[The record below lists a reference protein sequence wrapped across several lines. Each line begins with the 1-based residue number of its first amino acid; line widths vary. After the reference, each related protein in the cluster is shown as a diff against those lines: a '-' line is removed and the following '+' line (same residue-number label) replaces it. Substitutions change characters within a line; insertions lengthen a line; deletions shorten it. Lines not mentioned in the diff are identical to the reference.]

1 MKIKTALLGL
11 TCAAAIMAAPA
22 GSASAQTGAGDEGT
36 FEVYVDGRLVGT
48 EEFSIRQTGVG
59 GNAEAI
65 ATGRVELNLPT
76 GTLVLLPRLHSTG
89 FQADPVAYEI
99 TVEGD
104 APRTIVGTVGDGRF
118 SARILSPT
126 GEQLREYV
134 ASSGATILEEG
145 VAHHYYF
152 LARRSRNGSV
162 PILIP
167 RENRQV
173 MATVSDRGE
182 EPVEIGGSTVN
193 LFHLVVQPDGGAVRH
208 VWVDALNRV
217 IKVEIP
223 DQGYLAVRTVIPR

>member
-1 MKIKTALLGL
+1 MKKTTILSLAGAATLMLG
-11 TCAAAIMAAPA
+11 AVAPV
-22 GSASAQTGAGDEGT
+22 SAQTGAGDEGT

-48 EEFSIRQTGVG
+48 EEFTIRQTGAG
-59 GNAEAI
+59 SNAEAI

-76 GTLVLLPRLHSTG
+76 GTLVLLPRLHATG

-104 APRTIVGTVGDGRF
+104 SPRTIVGTVGNGRF
-118 SARILSPT
+118 SARIVSPT

-152 LARRSRNGSV
+152 LARRSRNGRV

-173 MATVSDRGE
+173 MATVTDRGE
-182 EPVEIGGSTVN
+182 EPVDIGG
-193 LFHLVVQPDGGAVRH
+193 
-208 VWVDALNRV
+208 
-217 IKVEIP
+217 VEIAIGP
-223 DQGYLAVRTVIPR
+223 NHGAE